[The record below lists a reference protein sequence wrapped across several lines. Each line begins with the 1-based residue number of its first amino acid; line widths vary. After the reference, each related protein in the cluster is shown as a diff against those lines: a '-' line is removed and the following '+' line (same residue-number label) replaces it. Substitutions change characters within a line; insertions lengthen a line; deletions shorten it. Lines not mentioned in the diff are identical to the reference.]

1 MRKALQ
7 ASFSLVY
14 YMADT
19 AIKPPA
25 EKCKAQQEISLL
37 LERDVA
43 NNRSLKLLEGSFLS
57 ATNNVLMD

>member
-25 EKCKAQQEISLL
+25 EKCKAQQISLL

-43 NNRSLKLLEGSFLS
+43 DNPSLNLLEGSFLS